1 MKRDFDIVDR
11 CIELTIDVINIAKK
25 LKQANH
31 YVIADQV
38 IRSTGGIGANVSEA
52 QASRSKMEFESTN
65 NIVLKEAKRQF
76 IGSAVIEKISTLVL
90 LIPGGFSRSKRRVAR
105 LNIIAAIILSS
116 KNRRKNATAKTF
128 TFRLHFC
135 FLIFA
140 FCLWTYLDIAN

>member
-105 LNIIAAIILSS
+105 LRTSLLQLS
-116 KNRRKNATAKTF
+116 
-128 TFRLHFC
+128 
-135 FLIFA
+135 
-140 FCLWTYLDIAN
+140 